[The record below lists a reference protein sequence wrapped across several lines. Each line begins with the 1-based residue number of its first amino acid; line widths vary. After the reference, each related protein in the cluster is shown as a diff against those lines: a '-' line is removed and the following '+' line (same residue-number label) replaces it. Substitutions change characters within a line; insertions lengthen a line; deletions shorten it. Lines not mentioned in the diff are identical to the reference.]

1 MKGSLQINLHF
12 PNHFHYFY
20 NMAEKDITEKNL
32 ETLNDVFAD
41 IVNVLLFKGERLVQ
55 EDELE
60 ADTTKSMFKA
70 DGKIHEQG
78 RDVSKFWKNGEIRIS
93 ILGIENQTVQDAD
106 MPLRV
111 ISYDGASYKQQL
123 LDKADKNKKQKK
135 RYPVATLVLNF
146 GTDEKWSKAKRLY
159 DCFEIPEKLKPFVND
174 YKINVFNIAFLSP
187 KTIAMFKSD
196 FKIIAEYFR
205 TKRLHQK
212 YKGSKEKLQHANET
226 LKMFSALT
234 GDDSFEK
241 VYNEGNFNA
250 GGVTMCDVVERIR
263 NDGITEGLNRGIL
276 EGKADV
282 IRKMLDAKALT
293 AEQIADILKLPVAE
307 VQKIARKVSVMG

>member
-1 MKGSLQINLHF
+1 
-12 PNHFHYFY
+12 
-20 NMAEKDITEKNL
+20 MAEKDITEKNL
-32 ETLNDVFAD
+32 EALNDVFAD
-41 IVNVLLFKGERLVQ
+41 IVNVLLFKGEQVIN
-55 EDELE
+55 EKDLE

-70 DGKIHEQG
+70 DGKIHEQE

-93 ILGIENQTVQDAD
+93 ILGIENQTAQDSD

-123 LDKADKNKKQKK
+123 LDKNQKK
-135 RYPVATLVLNF
+135 RYPVATLVLYF
-146 GTDEKWSKAKRLY
+146 GTEEKWSKAKHLY

-187 KTIAMFKSD
+187 KTISMFKSD

-205 TKRLHQK
+205 AKRLNQK
-212 YKGSKEKLQHANET
+212 YRGSKEKLKHANET

-234 GDDSFEK
+234 GDNSFEK
-241 VYNEGNFNA
+241 VYNEGNSKK
-250 GGVTMCDVVERIR
+250 GGITMCDVVKRIR
-263 NDGITEGLNRGIL
+263 DDGRTEGIL

-282 IRKMLDAKALT
+282 IRKMLDANALT
-293 AEQIADILKLPVAE
+293 IEQIADILKLPVKE
-307 VQKIARKVSVMG
+307 VQKIAKKVPVNA

>member
-1 MKGSLQINLHF
+1 
-12 PNHFHYFY
+12 
-20 NMAEKDITEKNL
+20 MAEKDITEKNL
-32 ETLNDVFAD
+32 EALNDVFAD
-41 IVNVLLFKGERLVQ
+41 IVNVLLFKGEQVIN
-55 EDELE
+55 EKDLE

-70 DGKIHEQG
+70 DGKIHEQE

-93 ILGIENQTVQDAD
+93 ILGIENQTAQDSD

-123 LDKADKNKKQKK
+123 LDNKNQKK
-135 RYPVATLVLNF
+135 RYPVATLVLYF
-146 GTDEKWSKAKRLY
+146 GTEEKWYKEKHLY

-205 TKRLHQK
+205 AKRLNQK
-212 YKGSKEKLQHANET
+212 YKGSKEKLKHANET

-241 VYNEGNFNA
+241 VYNEGNFKK
-250 GGVTMCDVVERIR
+250 GGITMCDVVERIR
-263 NDGITEGLNRGIL
+263 NDGRTEGRI
-276 EGKADV
+276 EGRTEEQERIIMNLIESNAGT
-282 IRKMLDAKALT
+282 I
-293 AEQIADILKLPVAE
+293 EQIAAWVKLPVKE
-307 VQKIARKVSVMG
+307 VQKIARKVPVNA

>member
-1 MKGSLQINLHF
+1 
-12 PNHFHYFY
+12 
-20 NMAEKDITEKNL
+20 MAEKDITEKNL
-32 ETLNDVFAD
+32 EALNDVFAD
-41 IVNVLLFKGERLVQ
+41 IVNVLLFKGEQVIN
-55 EDELE
+55 EKDLE

-70 DGKIHEQG
+70 DGKIHEQE

-93 ILGIENQTVQDAD
+93 ILGIENQTAQDSD

-123 LDKADKNKKQKK
+123 LDKNQKK
-135 RYPVATLVLNF
+135 RYPVATLVLYF
-146 GTDEKWSKAKRLY
+146 GTEEKWSKAKHLY

-187 KTIAMFKSD
+187 KTISMFKSD

-205 TKRLHQK
+205 AKRLNQK
-212 YKGSKEKLQHANET
+212 YKGSKEKLKHANET

-234 GDDSFEK
+234 GDNSFEK
-241 VYNEGNFNA
+241 VYNESNSKK
-250 GGVTMCDVVERIR
+250 GGITMCDVVKRIR
-263 NDGITEGLNRGIL
+263 DDGRTEGIL

-282 IRKMLDAKALT
+282 IRKMLDANALT
-293 AEQIADILKLPVAE
+293 IEQIADILKLPVKE
-307 VQKIARKVSVMG
+307 VQKIAKKVPVNA

>member
-1 MKGSLQINLHF
+1 
-12 PNHFHYFY
+12 
-20 NMAEKDITEKNL
+20 MAEKDITEKNL
-32 ETLNDVFAD
+32 EALNDVFAD
-41 IVNVLLFKGERLVQ
+41 IVNVLLFKGEQVIN
-55 EDELE
+55 EKDLE

-70 DGKIHEQG
+70 DGKIHEQE

-93 ILGIENQTVQDAD
+93 ILGIENQTAQDSD

-123 LDKADKNKKQKK
+123 LDNKNQKK
-135 RYPVATLVLNF
+135 RYPVATLVLYF
-146 GTDEKWSKAKRLY
+146 GTEEKWSKAKHLY
-159 DCFEIPEKLKPFVND
+159 DCFEVPEKLKPFVND

-205 TKRLHQK
+205 AKRLNQK
-212 YKGSKEKLQHANET
+212 YIGSKEKLKHANET

-241 VYNEGNFNA
+241 VYNEDNFKK
-250 GGVTMCDVVERIR
+250 GGITMCDVVERIR
-263 NDGITEGLNRGIL
+263 NDGRIEGRTEEQERIIMNLIESNAGTI
-276 EGKADV
+276 
-282 IRKMLDAKALT
+282 
-293 AEQIADILKLPVAE
+293 EQIAAWVKLPVKE
-307 VQKIARKVSVMG
+307 VQKIARKVPVNA

>member
-1 MKGSLQINLHF
+1 
-12 PNHFHYFY
+12 
-20 NMAEKDITEKNL
+20 MAEKDITEKNL

-41 IVNVLLFKGERLVQ
+41 IVNVLLFKGEQVIN
-55 EDELE
+55 EKDLE

-70 DGKIHEQG
+70 DGKIHEQE

-93 ILGIENQTVQDAD
+93 ILGIENQTAQDSD

-123 LDKADKNKKQKK
+123 LDKKQKK
-135 RYPVATLVLNF
+135 RYPVATLVLYF
-146 GTDEKWSKAKRLY
+146 GTEEKWSKAKHLY
-159 DCFEIPEKLKPFVND
+159 DCFEVPEKLKPFVND

-205 TKRLHQK
+205 AKRLNQK
-212 YKGSKEKLQHANET
+212 YKDSKEKLKHANET

-234 GDDSFEK
+234 GDNSFEK
-241 VYNEGNFNA
+241 VYNEGNSKK
-250 GGVTMCDVVERIR
+250 GGITMCDVVERIR
-263 NDGITEGLNRGIL
+263 NDGRTEGRTEEQERIIMNLIESNAGTI
-276 EGKADV
+276 
-282 IRKMLDAKALT
+282 
-293 AEQIADILKLPVAE
+293 EQIAAWVKLPVKE
-307 VQKIARKVSVMG
+307 VQKIAKKVPVNA

>member
-1 MKGSLQINLHF
+1 
-12 PNHFHYFY
+12 
-20 NMAEKDITEKNL
+20 MAEKDITEKNL
-32 ETLNDVFAD
+32 EALNDVFAD
-41 IVNVLLFKGERLVQ
+41 IVNVLLFKGEQVIN
-55 EDELE
+55 EKDLE

-70 DGKIHEQG
+70 DGKIHEQE

-93 ILGIENQTVQDAD
+93 ILGIENQTAQDSD

-123 LDKADKNKKQKK
+123 LDTNQKK
-135 RYPVATLVLNF
+135 RYPVATLVLYF
-146 GTDEKWSKAKRLY
+146 GTEEKWSKAKHLY

-187 KTIAMFKSD
+187 KTISMFKSD

-205 TKRLHQK
+205 AKRLNQK
-212 YKGSKEKLQHANET
+212 YKGSKEKLKHANET

-234 GDDSFEK
+234 GDNSFEK
-241 VYNEGNFNA
+241 VYNEDNSKK
-250 GGVTMCDVVERIR
+250 GGITMCDVVKRIR
-263 NDGITEGLNRGIL
+263 DDGITEGINKGIL

-282 IRKMLDAKALT
+282 IRKMLDANALT
-293 AEQIADILKLPVAE
+293 IEQIADILKLPVKE
-307 VQKIARKVSVMG
+307 VQKIARKVPVNA

>member
-1 MKGSLQINLHF
+1 
-12 PNHFHYFY
+12 
-20 NMAEKDITEKNL
+20 MAEKDITEKNL
-32 ETLNDVFAD
+32 EALNDVFAD
-41 IVNVLLFKGERLVQ
+41 IVNVLLFKGEQVIN
-55 EDELE
+55 EKDLE

-70 DGKIHEQG
+70 DGKIHEQE

-93 ILGIENQTVQDAD
+93 ILGIENQTAQDSD

-123 LDKADKNKKQKK
+123 LDTNQKK
-135 RYPVATLVLNF
+135 RYPVATLVLYF
-146 GTDEKWSKAKRLY
+146 GTEEKWSKAKHLY
-159 DCFEIPEKLKPFVND
+159 DCFEVPEKLKPFVND

-205 TKRLHQK
+205 AKRLNQK
-212 YKGSKEKLQHANET
+212 YKGSKEKLKHANET

-241 VYNEGNFNA
+241 VYNEGNFKK
-250 GGVTMCDVVERIR
+250 GGITMCDVVERIR
-263 NDGITEGLNRGIL
+263 NDGRTEGRTEEQERIIMNLIESNAGTI
-276 EGKADV
+276 
-282 IRKMLDAKALT
+282 
-293 AEQIADILKLPVAE
+293 EQIAAWVKLPVKE
-307 VQKIARKVSVMG
+307 VQKIARKVSVNA

>member
-1 MKGSLQINLHF
+1 
-12 PNHFHYFY
+12 
-20 NMAEKDITEKNL
+20 MAEKDITEKNL
-32 ETLNDVFAD
+32 EALNDVFAD
-41 IVNVLLFKGERLVQ
+41 IVNVLLFKGEQVIT
-55 EDELE
+55 EKDLE

-70 DGKIHEQG
+70 DGKIHEQE

-93 ILGIENQTVQDAD
+93 ILGIENQTAQDSD

-123 LDKADKNKKQKK
+123 LDKNQKK
-135 RYPVATLVLNF
+135 RYPVATLVLYF
-146 GTDEKWSKAKRLY
+146 GTEEKWSKAKHLY

-187 KTIAMFKSD
+187 KTISMFKSD

-205 TKRLHQK
+205 TKRLNQK
-212 YKGSKEKLQHANET
+212 YKGSKEKLKHANET

-234 GDDSFEK
+234 GDNSFEK
-241 VYNEGNFNA
+241 VYNESNSKK
-250 GGVTMCDVVERIR
+250 GGITMCDVVKRIR
-263 NDGITEGLNRGIL
+263 DDGRTEGIL

-282 IRKMLDAKALT
+282 IRKMLDANALT
-293 AEQIADILKLPVAE
+293 IEQIADILKLPVKE
-307 VQKIARKVSVMG
+307 VQKIAKKVPVNA

>member
-1 MKGSLQINLHF
+1 
-12 PNHFHYFY
+12 
-20 NMAEKDITEKNL
+20 MAEKDITEKNL
-32 ETLNDVFAD
+32 EALNDVFAD
-41 IVNVLLFKGERLVQ
+41 IVNVLLFKGEQVIN
-55 EDELE
+55 EKDLE

-70 DGKIHEQG
+70 DGKIHEQE

-93 ILGIENQTVQDAD
+93 ILGIENQTVQNSD

-123 LDKADKNKKQKK
+123 LDTNQKK
-135 RYPVATLVLNF
+135 RYPVATMVLYF
-146 GTDEKWSKAKRLY
+146 GTEEKWSKAKHLY
-159 DCFEIPEKLKPFVND
+159 DCFEVPEKLKSFVND

-205 TKRLHQK
+205 AKRLNQK
-212 YKGSKEKLQHANET
+212 YKGSKEKLKHANET

-241 VYNEGNFNA
+241 VYNEDNSKK
-250 GGVTMCDVVERIR
+250 GGITMCDVVERIR
-263 NDGITEGLNRGIL
+263 DEGITEGINKGIAEEKERIIMNL
-276 EGKADV
+276 IESNAGT
-282 IRKMLDAKALT
+282 I
-293 AEQIADILKLPVAE
+293 EQIAAWVKLPVKE
-307 VQKIARKVSVMG
+307 VQKIARKVSVNA

>member
-1 MKGSLQINLHF
+1 
-12 PNHFHYFY
+12 
-20 NMAEKDITEKNL
+20 MAEKDITEKNL
-32 ETLNDVFAD
+32 EALNDVFAD
-41 IVNVLLFKGERLVQ
+41 IVNVLLFKGEQVIN
-55 EDELE
+55 EKDLE

-70 DGKIHEQG
+70 DGKIHEQE

-93 ILGIENQTVQDAD
+93 ILGIENQTAQDSD

-123 LDKADKNKKQKK
+123 LDKKQKK
-135 RYPVATLVLNF
+135 RYPVATLVLYF
-146 GTDEKWSKAKRLY
+146 GTEEKWSKAKHLY
-159 DCFEIPEKLKPFVND
+159 DCFEVPEKLKPFVND

-205 TKRLHQK
+205 AKRLNQK
-212 YKGSKEKLQHANET
+212 YKGSKEKLKHANET

-241 VYNEGNFNA
+241 VYNAGNFKK
-250 GGVTMCDVVERIR
+250 GGITMCDVVERIR
-263 NDGITEGLNRGIL
+263 NDGRTEGRTEEQERIIMNLIESNAGTI
-276 EGKADV
+276 
-282 IRKMLDAKALT
+282 
-293 AEQIADILKLPVAE
+293 EQIAAWVKLPVKE
-307 VQKIARKVSVMG
+307 VQKIARKVPVNA

>member
-1 MKGSLQINLHF
+1 
-12 PNHFHYFY
+12 
-20 NMAEKDITEKNL
+20 MAEKDITEKNL
-32 ETLNDVFAD
+32 EALNDVFAD
-41 IVNVLLFKGERLVQ
+41 IVNVLLFKGEQVIN
-55 EDELE
+55 EKDLE

-70 DGKIHEQG
+70 DGKIHEQE

-93 ILGIENQTVQDAD
+93 ILGIENQTAQDSD

-123 LDKADKNKKQKK
+123 LDNKNQKK
-135 RYPVATLVLNF
+135 RYPVATLVLYF
-146 GTDEKWSKAKRLY
+146 GTEEKWSKAKHLY
-159 DCFEIPEKLKPFVND
+159 DCFEVPEKLKPFVND

-205 TKRLHQK
+205 AKRLNQK
-212 YKGSKEKLQHANET
+212 YKGSKEKLKHANET

-241 VYNEGNFNA
+241 VYNEGNFKK
-250 GGVTMCDVVERIR
+250 GGITMCDVVERIR
-263 NDGITEGLNRGIL
+263 NDGRTEGQERIIMNLIESNAGTI
-276 EGKADV
+276 
-282 IRKMLDAKALT
+282 
-293 AEQIADILKLPVAE
+293 EQIAAWVKLPVKE
-307 VQKIARKVSVMG
+307 VQKIARKVPVNA